1 MIDRRSDSYLLEFS
15 NQESFLG
22 EVRDMD
28 SNSTWLQGISSRSL
42 VVEAVEGPLLARE
55 YAELHGLDYVTA
67 EDTGKHQQLAL
78 SFMDPHGKTNY
89 GFLRETA
96 YEGLAYTAAGTGGAS
111 LPLLEPFE
119 LEQDINFR
127 LHAMNVKDKKLLL
140 LDRYGKISAIHSGAD
155 SGYAVMPITELL
167 ECSMDMLKRRFG
179 TPVFHYGMNSH
190 DVTTAIWTLPEKQEE
205 LLSKYVS
212 ALEKCGVIDAASSGI
227 FPINFMPAVQ
237 FISSDTS
244 NSSASLIPIFLKG
257 NAPIRFTAGVA
268 VKHINKVRSGIQ
280 LSGVELFKEEIEDG
294 IYSNFMEMS
303 EVASKLIVIHIDHP
317 ERCLLSLAKRYGIG
331 RKYVENARQMIKQYS
346 TGRAYVTAYDIYMCF
361 STVIDDLSQD
371 NSVNPKTVNTIS
383 ESIYRMIG
391 ADWSYHNLNDD
402 PACNPKD

>member
-205 LLSKYVS
+205 LLRF
-212 ALEKCGVIDAASSGI
+212 LTEEMHSGATLYEATGAY
-227 FPINFMPAVQ
+227 NRQ
-237 FISSDTS
+237 KRT
-244 NSSASLIPIFLKG
+244 
-257 NAPIRFTAGVA
+257 
-268 VKHINKVRSGIQ
+268 
-280 LSGVELFKEEIEDG
+280 EIITIVNRNE
-294 IYSNFMEMS
+294 Y
-303 EVASKLIVIHIDHP
+303 SKLLNWLHREDP
-317 ERCLLSLAKRYGIG
+317 
-331 RKYVENARQMIKQYS
+331 NAFVTVYTVGEIIRS
-346 TGRAYVTAYDIYMCF
+346 NRA
-361 STVIDDLSQD
+361 
-371 NSVNPKTVNTIS
+371 NP
-383 ESIYRMIG
+383 
-391 ADWSYHNLNDD
+391 A
-402 PACNPKD
+402 